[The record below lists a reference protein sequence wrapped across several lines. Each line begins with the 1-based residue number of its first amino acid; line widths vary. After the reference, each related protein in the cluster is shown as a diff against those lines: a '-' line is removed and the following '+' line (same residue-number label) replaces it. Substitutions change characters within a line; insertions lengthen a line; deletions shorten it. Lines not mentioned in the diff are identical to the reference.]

1 MVEFLENILAFSWK
15 RDLVYPHQLLAE
27 DWLLFCVFN
36 EKRKDFAAEENS
48 SLHKRE
54 LWILDLF

>member
-48 SLHKRE
+48 G
-54 LWILDLF
+54 